1 MADYIYSM
9 ETRLTPDQQRGV
21 NLIQEIARRAGL
33 NLYLTGGTIRDLIT
47 GFPIRDIDLSIQGN
61 PLKLQ
66 KELEKSGI
74 SVEGVDE
81 ELRSLHLLM
90 PGNVRA
96 ELNLTR
102 SETYDK
108 PGKPPTIS
116 AATINED
123 LRRRDFTV
131 NAMALSL
138 NEGSRGLLLDPFNGM
153 ADIEA
158 KVLRILHSYAFLEDP
173 IRLVRAS
180 RLSARFHWPLEERTQ
195 ARYDAAKEN
204 NYIEYVDKHSL
215 GAELEQLA
223 HEDDPIAVMR
233 SQEKDG
239 WLKVLHPHFSVAKA
253 EASDLGHAIKLRQT
267 LNDLGYSVETG
278 PITMYFLTRKMSDK
292 DVSEI
297 QRMIPRRDFVNK
309 WKHLEH
315 DAQNL
320 AKKLSGKEAATNSGA
335 WKLLSAT
342 TPERILFL
350 SLTTRQSAVDQKLKN
365 FLTKWRQVREKL
377 PFPEMAEM
385 RITAQ
390 LPEYPK
396 ILEEAF
402 LLLLD
407 GKLRSH
413 NEIVNFLKP
422 YEPPPPPPPPAPR
435 RGRGKAAVAEVAA
448 PTVPTAASAVP
459 AKRGRKPKGSG
470 AANAEAVTPAPAE
483 PAQPVAV
490 GKGAVATKSK
500 TEVTKAP
507 PARVAAKAAAPV
519 KLPAAGKKAAPAKE
533 TTATKKAA
541 PAKQKAAAKLPAPAK
556 PSVKT
561 AAKKS
566 AKKKR

>member
-1 MADYIYSM
+1 MPDYLYSM

-21 NLIQEIARRAGL
+21 NLIQEIARHAGL

-66 KELEKSGI
+66 KELEKAKI
-74 SVEGVDE
+74 SVEGTEE
-81 ELRSLHLLM
+81 ELRALHLLL

-96 ELNLTR
+96 ELNQTR
-102 SETYDK
+102 GETYDK
-108 PGKPPTIS
+108 PGKPP
-116 AATINED
+116 AVVPATINQD

-138 NEGSRGLLLDPFNGM
+138 NPGSRGLLLDPFNGV

-173 IRLVRAS
+173 IRLIRTT
-180 RLSARFHWPLEERTQ
+180 RLMARFQWALEERTQ
-195 ARYDAAKEN
+195 ARYNAAKEN
-204 NYIEYVDKHSL
+204 NYIEFVGKRSI

-223 HEDDPIAVMR
+223 HEDDPLNVMR
-233 SQEKDG
+233 ALEREG
-239 WLKVLHPHFSVAKA
+239 WLKILHPHLTVAKA
-253 EASDLGHAIKLRQT
+253 EASDLGQAVKLRQQ

-278 PITMYFLTRKMSDK
+278 PMAMYFLTKKMGDK
-292 DVSEI
+292 DVAEI
-297 QRMIPRRDFVNK
+297 QRMIPRRDFLNK

-315 DAQNL
+315 DAQEL
-320 AKKLSGKEAATNSGA
+320 AKKLNGKEGTTNSGA

-342 TPERILFL
+342 APERILFL
-350 SLTTRQSAVDQKLKN
+350 SLTTKQSSVDQKIKN

-377 PFPEMAEM
+377 PFPEMAEL

-390 LPEYPK
+390 LAEYPK
-396 ILEEAF
+396 ILDEAF

-435 RGRGKAAVAEVAA
+435 RGRGKAVAA
-448 PTVPTAASAVP
+448 
-459 AKRGRKPKGSG
+459 
-470 AANAEAVTPAPAE
+470 
-483 PAQPVAV
+483 
-490 GKGAVATKSK
+490 
-500 TEVTKAP
+500 
-507 PARVAAKAAAPV
+507 
-519 KLPAAGKKAAPAKE
+519 
-533 TTATKKAA
+533 
-541 PAKQKAAAKLPAPAK
+541 
-556 PSVKT
+556 
-561 AAKKS
+561 
-566 AKKKR
+566 